1 MKHLLLS
8 TAMLVSAT
16 GFAAAEVTLSGDAR
30 MGITGGDNADTTF
43 TSRARVSFGLSGETD
58 GGLSFGASF
67 RADNAGGAAAGDA
80 GSVYIS
86 GAFGKIS
93 MGDVDSADNIGQLS
107 GVGLTGLRDAN
118 EIEYSADGVSLFGFA
133 AYADTAIIAVR
144 DGISYGTNFES
155 AGSKV
160 LYTFSADALSIS
172 ASASQNGDVK
182 SYAVGATYGS
192 GGATFGAGYGVS
204 DIYMTDE
211 FRSNSFNGVSGQVKD
226 VTLFASYTMSATTI
240 KGIYQHKELGAALQH
255 NDLFRELSADADTYG
270 VSVDHTVGA
279 LTLTGFI
286 KTSSAFTIEDLKR
299 DDAVPPVPVDAVRLT
314 SYGFG
319 ATYDL
324 GGGASVSGGIAHVDS
339 VDWSGDPDEVG
350 LGGLSSE
357 LAEDTVFDLGVKFS
371 F

>member
-8 TAMLVSAT
+8 TALLVSTT

-30 MGITGGDNADTTF
+30 MGIEGGDNVDTTF
-43 TSRARVSFGLSGETD
+43 TSRARVAFGLSGESD
-58 GGLSFGASF
+58 SGLSFGASF

-107 GVGLTGLRDAN
+107 GVGLAGLGDAN
-118 EIEYSADGVSLFGFA
+118 EVEYSADGVSLFGFA
-133 AYADTAIIAVR
+133 AFADAAE
-144 DGISYGTNFES
+144 ISAGNGSNFES

-160 LYTFSADALSIS
+160 LYTFSAEALSIS
-172 ASASQNGDVK
+172 ASASQNGNVN
-182 SYAVGATYGS
+182 SYAAGATYGAGS
-192 GGATFGAGYGVS
+192 VTVGAGYGVS
-204 DIYMTDE
+204 DVYMTDE
-211 FRSNSFNGVSGQVKD
+211 SSSNSFNGVSGQVKD

-255 NDLFRELSADADTYG
+255 NRVFRELSGDADTYG
-270 VSVDHTVGA
+270 VSVDHTVDA

-286 KTSSAFTIEDLKR
+286 KTSSAFTIGSLKR
-299 DDAVPPVPVDAVRLT
+299 TYVTPVPPVQVDSIRLT

-319 ATYDL
+319 AAYDL
-324 GGGASVSGGIAHVDS
+324 GGGASVVGGIAHVDS
-339 VDWSGDPDEVG
+339 VDWSGDPDDS
-350 LGGLSSE
+350 LSSE